1 MSVEAA
7 MGKAGVLHDV
17 GDTGAAVAA
26 TPNGAPGG
34 VDDAFVRSI
43 FPAES
48 GSPHAHMMHIIWVK
62 IQAFTTVLSA
72 SGPTSGSTDFSGSPS
87 HIRHAWSGS
96 KVTRVGWRI
105 PRF

>member
-48 GSPHAHMMHIIWVK
+48 GSPHAPYDAHHMGK

-72 SGPTSGSTDFSGSPS
+72 SGPTSGSTDLSGSPS
-87 HIRHAWSGS
+87 HIRMGRRI
-96 KVTRVGWRI
+96 TR
-105 PRF
+105 F